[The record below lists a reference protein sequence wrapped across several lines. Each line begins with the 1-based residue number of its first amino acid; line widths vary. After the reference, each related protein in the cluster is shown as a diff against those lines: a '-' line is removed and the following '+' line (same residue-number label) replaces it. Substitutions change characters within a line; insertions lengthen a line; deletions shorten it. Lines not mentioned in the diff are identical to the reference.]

1 MKTRSPQPLTLQLT
15 YSSKAKIWPE
25 TRRVVNINTVTFWRN
40 QNIAIVFVLIASF
53 LTFTPQPPAEAAAP
67 TCAQGGV
74 CQVGDIGP
82 GGGIV
87 FYVASGTF
95 TQTGATGTMCANS
108 CKYLEAAPSGW
119 NTGSDPNRSY
129 NSDNGTVGVNA
140 RGTAIGSGYRNSLTI
155 ATSYADTSTSAAA
168 LARSYRGGTK
178 QDWYLAS
185 KDELN
190 QLCKW
195 VRGQAWG
202 SDATICDNSGTI
214 NSGAASGY
222 GAATYWSSTENVGNL
237 FTAWWQSFVSGE
249 QSTVEYKMNARL
261 VRPIRAF
268 AQETF
273 ACGTSGTFT
282 VINYQVTGNT
292 SCTGSA
298 VVPEGVTA
306 LGTSFY
312 NSSINSITLPSTL
325 VTIGDSALRETQLT
339 SVVIP
344 ASVTSIGF
352 LSLASR
358 FITSVT
364 FATGSQL
371 RTIGGYAFQSTK
383 FTSITF
389 PSTVTTIA
397 STAFELNPNLATVN
411 FLGSIPS
418 GSPWSAPVG
427 ATVSKLTCD
436 GSSRTCAVGEN
447 GPGGGT
453 IYYYSSG
460 GFNCGPTQSDTCN
473 YLEVA
478 PSTWSGASDP
488 LKFWA
493 NASDYNYKIAGVSAT
508 GDPPPLASDGVGL
521 GYKDSLA
528 IITNGRSIDSTTAAG
543 AARAYSGGSKSDW
556 YLPSPAEL
564 NLLCQWARGVAPS
577 ITTSCTGGTLNSTTY
592 GAGSAGFTRD
602 YYWTS
607 TQENIASY
615 AHTRRFD
622 TGNAYAALKNANF
635 VGVRPIRAFAPGLA
649 PAFSISSSSETVT
662 AGTAITGYTITSTGG
677 AIASYSVSPDIS
689 NTPGLA
695 FSTST
700 GLISGTPTTAA
711 SSRTYTITATNSTP
725 PNATRTF
732 TITVNLAAPAFSIT
746 SSSETVTA
754 GSPITGYTITSTG
767 GTVASYSI
775 SPEISNTPGLSF
787 STSTGL
793 ISGTPT
799 TAASSRTYTITA
811 TNSTPPNATR
821 TFTITVN
828 LAAVAIT
835 LSPSTISGTVGSAI
849 TSYAI
854 SSTGGTIASYSISP
868 AISNTP
874 GLSFSTS
881 TGLISGTP
889 TTAAAT
895 RTYTITA
902 TNATSSAAQNF
913 SITITAPTQENVD
926 SGPPP
931 SFLKVKTS
939 PTISLTL
946 NTYTCNAGVLIFW
959 RYSTTEEPSKLSY
972 QKISLLRNGEA
983 VASTETLKP
992 LATFEKNSAWAG
1004 STMTCQVIAN
1014 QEHTTGIFTS
1024 LNSDQY
1030 NELAKTQGAA
1040 IKAADTKYFADRTA
1054 AYEKKRIELRRIS
1067 DARAKDLSTATT
1079 TAQARAAEAKYRA
1092 GLTQTSKTWKAEI
1105 DAAIQK
1111 RASSKAEAPKAFN
1124 QGLEKFGLAIIQ
1136 S

>member
-1 MKTRSPQPLTLQLT
+1 VKTRSPQHLTLQFN

-53 LTFTPQPPAEAAAP
+53 LTFTPQPPAEASAP

-129 NSDNGTVGVNA
+129 NSNSGLIGVNA
-140 RGTAIGSGYRNSLTI
+140 QGTAIGSGYRNSLAVI
-155 ATSYADTSTSAAA
+155 AAGFTDTATSAAA

-190 QLCKW
+190 QMCKW

-202 SDATICDNSGTI
+202 SDATICNSSGTI
-214 NSGAASGY
+214 NSGSASGF
-222 GAATYWSSTENVGNL
+222 GTNPYWSSTENGSNTV
-237 FTAWWQSFVSGE
+237 TAWWQSFVSGE
-249 QSTVEYKMNARL
+249 QSTTDYKATDTRL

-325 VTIGDSALRETQLT
+325 VTIGDSALRETQLV

-453 IYYYSSG
+453 IYFYSAG
-460 GFNCGPTQSDTCN
+460 GFNCGPTQSSTCN

-508 GDPPPLASDGVGL
+508 GDPPPLTSDGVGL

-528 IITNGRSIDSTTAAG
+528 IINNGRSIDSTTAAG

-577 ITTSCTGGTLNSTTY
+577 VTTPCTGGSLNSTTY

-607 TQENIASY
+607 TQENNTSY
-615 AHTRRFD
+615 AHTRRFNE
-622 TGNAYAALKNANF
+622 GNAYAARKDANF

-695 FSTST
+695 F
-700 GLISGTPTTAA
+700 
-711 SSRTYTITATNSTP
+711 N
-725 PNATRTF
+725 
-732 TITVNLAAPAFSIT
+732 
-746 SSSETVTA
+746 
-754 GSPITGYTITSTG
+754 
-767 GTVASYSI
+767 
-775 SPEISNTPGLSF
+775 
-787 STSTGL
+787 TSTGL

-828 LAAVAIT
+828 LAAVSIT
-835 LSPSTISGTVGSAI
+835 LSPSTISGTVGSVISSYTI
-849 TSYAI
+849 T
-854 SSTGGTIASYSISP
+854 STGGSISSYSISP

-874 GLSFSTS
+874 GLSFNTS

-889 TTAAAT
+889 TTAATA

-902 TNATSSAAQNF
+902 TNATSSASQNF
-913 SITITAPTQENVD
+913 SITITAATQENVD
-926 SGPPP
+926 IGPPP
-931 SFLKVKTS
+931 SFLIVKTS

-946 NTYTCNAGVLIFW
+946 NTYTCSAGVLIFW

-983 VASTETLKP
+983 VASSETLKP
-992 LATFEKNSAWAG
+992 FAAFEKNSVWAG
-1004 STMTCQVIAN
+1004 STMTCQITAI
-1014 QEHTTGIFTS
+1014 QEHATGTFTS
-1024 LNSDQY
+1024 LNSDKY
-1030 NELAKTQGAA
+1030 NELAKAQGAA
-1040 IKAADTKYFADRTA
+1040 IKAADTKYFSDRA
-1054 AYEKKRIELRRIS
+1054 AAHDKKRVEMRRIS

-1079 TAQARAAEAKYRA
+1079 TAQARVAEAKYRA
-1092 GLTQTSKTWKAEI
+1092 GLTQASKTWKAEI
-1105 DAAIQK
+1105 DAAIQR
-1111 RASSKAEAPKAFN
+1111 RASSKAEAPKAFT
-1124 QGLEKFGLAIIQ
+1124 QGLEKFGLAVIQ